1 MFYTLTVIQGEAIG
15 RRGVLYGEGQLS
27 VGRGASVTMSFPH
40 DSQMSSR
47 HFSLQLTAGVGRLTD
62 DGSTNGTFV
71 NGERVSTARLKPGDK
86 ILAGRTTFLFD
97 GPPPAAI
104 DLNKLIS
111 RACPWP
117 YAQALAV
124 EDPNVRRAAL
134 HAAAWQREPW
144 LLVYLRDLASR
155 TVRNHLR
162 EMELLAILAEPRDT
176 DDLLAI
182 GRQADLGPDRFSVLA
197 AWGHPNALALILP
210 ACLTTES
217 EETNAARQAWEQIT
231 GQVFALDDP
240 AAGERVLAAEEQRLS
255 SATRWARGKDV
266 SGEVSP
272 QVLAAIGVADVYRY
286 RLRQRFWGRQQSL
299 EGWATPLGS

>member
-40 DSQMSSR
+40 DSKMSSR
-47 HFSLQLTAGVGRLTD
+47 HFSLTLSSGVCRLTD
-62 DGSTNGTFV
+62 EGSTNGTLV

-86 ILAGRTTFLFD
+86 ILAGRTMFAFD

-117 YAQALAV
+117 YAQALQD
-124 EDPNVRRAAL
+124 EDPSVRRAAL

-155 TVRNHLR
+155 NVRNQLR
-162 EMELLAILAEPRDT
+162 ELELLAILAEPRDAE
-176 DDLLAI
+176 DLLAV
-182 GRQADLGPDRFSVLA
+182 GRQADLGPERFEILA
-197 AWGHPNALALILP
+197 AWGHPSVLAVLMP
-210 ACLTTES
+210 ACFAGQEEES
-217 EETNAARQAWEQIT
+217 HAARKAWEQVT
-231 GQVFALDDP
+231 GQVFPGANP
-240 AAGERVLAAEEQRLS
+240 AAAERLLAAEGQRLS
-255 SATRWARGKDV
+255 SGTRWAGGIDV

-272 QVLAAIGVADVYRY
+272 QVLASLTVADLYRY
-286 RLRQRFWGRQQSL
+286 RLRQRFGGKTPSV
-299 EGWATPLGS
+299 EPWATPLGS